1 MAVATGVELS
11 KLVLEQV
18 LNLGRAALEDYVKDF
33 FKDCIKSGV
42 ARANAEVLKKPM
54 AEAVGFFIKR
64 FIKELQ
70 INNVPKSSI
79 EHHYKASIKRFI
91 QNEAVRPVLG
101 KAFEKDCQ
109 EIDYAELQRIWMQ
122 QYQNPEWQF
131 PIEKFDWYRVAKEYV
146 LEVQGIIEAN
156 AELRSLLEFEL
167 QKEIAENTKKI
178 VENTT
183 QLTPGF
189 DLKKYRHSLQSSY
202 GYLKLSAL
210 SINDHVESVKLWK
223 MFIEPSVREAIP
235 PLRYE
240 LPLDVQRQLQE
251 QGRLE
256 VDLSPKT
263 LEHYR
268 HQYLQQPRQKVLAA
282 LSTSQR
288 TVILGY
294 PGAGKSTLLQFIA
307 LEWAESKTEELPLL
321 IELREYAIAQ
331 SKNFLDFLHRGHGAD
346 WKFDEKQLDQ
356 HLRSQPTL
364 VMFDALDEVF
374 DPARQSTVIDE
385 IIYFAQQY
393 PEVRVLI
400 TSRIIGYNPD
410 RLKHA
415 GFRHFTIQPLDRQEI
430 HEFID
435 RWYSLALGHDT
446 NRSWL
451 AHRLAQAI
459 AQSKPIQNLADNP
472 LLLTMMAILNQEKE
486 LPSDRVNLYDQA
498 SKVLL
503 SRWEVDYKR
512 LQLRI
517 DTIGRREKEEM
528 LCRVAYE
535 MQASEQGLK
544 TNLITAKQLT
554 KVVTKYLK
562 DEDYSDP
569 VRKQN
574 R

>member
-1 MAVATGVELS
+1 M
-11 KLVLEQV
+11 
-18 LNLGRAALEDYVKDF
+18 
-33 FKDCIKSGV
+33 
-42 ARANAEVLKKPM
+42 
-54 AEAVGFFIKR
+54 
-64 FIKELQ
+64 
-70 INNVPKSSI
+70 
-79 EHHYKASIKRFI
+79 
-91 QNEAVRPVLG
+91 
-101 KAFEKDCQ
+101 
-109 EIDYAELQRIWMQ
+109 
-122 QYQNPEWQF
+122 
-131 PIEKFDWYRVAKEYV
+131 
-146 LEVQGIIEAN
+146 
-156 AELRSLLEFEL
+156 
-167 QKEIAENTKKI
+167 
-178 VENTT
+178 
-183 QLTPGF
+183 
-189 DLKKYRHSLQSSY
+189 
-202 GYLKLSAL
+202 
-210 SINDHVESVKLWK
+210 
-223 MFIEPSVREAIP
+223 
-235 PLRYE
+235 
-240 LPLDVQRQLQE
+240 
-251 QGRLE
+251 
-256 VDLSPKT
+256 
-263 LEHYR
+263 
-268 HQYLQQPRQKVLAA
+268 
-282 LSTSQR
+282 
-288 TVILGY
+288 
-294 PGAGKSTLLQFIA
+294 
-307 LEWAESKTEELPLL
+307 EWAESKTEELPLL

-569 VRKQN
+569 REKAEPLIQQLRGRNFILCDRGADTYGFVHRTFLEYFCAVQIVRRLEQQQSLTFERLRDEVFEPHWQDETWHEVLRLVASMISKSNVRLAEAVVEYLMKQQIKSKAFN
-574 R
+574 RILAAKCVADIGKESEIYKKYALTLMNFFEDFSLYESNFS